1 MDILRREESIFMK
14 KFISTVLSTTMLVS
28 SAAAM
33 MPGNGISA
41 NAAETAKQMEYL
53 SRGLTAVK
61 VDGGVY
67 LSWRILGTE
76 SLSQQYDIY
85 RDGVKLATVDACNYT
100 DTSGFLY
107 NNYNVVRAGET
118 PKLSEQAE
126 VWKDSYIDIPVDRPE
141 GGTTKSGEAYTY
153 SINDTSVGDVDGD
166 GEYEYIIKWD
176 PSNAKDNSAHG
187 YTGNVLIDCYKLD
200 GTKLWRV
207 DMGINI
213 RAGAHY
219 TQISVYDFDG
229 DGKAEMA
236 LRTRPGSK
244 DGKGNYVSDA
254 GENLTWDGYN
264 NSSDLRQSGS
274 KSGHIIKGPDWLT
287 MFNGETGEAMQTI
300 DYYPQR
306 GSVKGWGDS
315 YGGRSERFLAGVAYL
330 NGQTPSL
337 IMSRGYYE
345 KAAMAAYNWDGEK
358 FTQLWGK
365 TYTSD
370 TSTLYGQGNHQLSVA
385 DVDNDGKD
393 EIVFGSAVMDN
404 TGEVLNSTKHG
415 HGDALHVS
423 DFNNDGEQEIFQV
436 HEEKTYYKS
445 YGAEVRKGKNAQIMG
460 ATGAGADCGRG
471 VMANVDDAYA
481 LANPNVAP
489 SLYWSVAD
497 GYAHGIDGSI
507 ITKTRTDGKVYAAL
521 PREIN
526 SFIYW
531 DGDLGRELLDYTRIV
546 KYTIG
551 DNAVDAYSTRVAT
564 FEGVHHNNSSKA
576 NAALSADLFG
586 DWREEVAYGTNDNK
600 ALRIFTTTIPT
611 DYKLTTLMHD
621 SQYRCAIAWQNV
633 GYNQP
638 PHTSYYIGS
647 LALANG
653 KNYLAPAA
661 GFDTVEYANT
671 PTNAEPVPD
680 TEESVIY
687 TAESFDNGKAGFT
700 SGSVITQNAPY
711 NNVLS
716 LSSGSVNFSFEAV
729 TPDPNATPTPRPTP
743 TPAPTPAVTV
753 IPTQK
758 PTEVY
763 VNGFESGIATDDKN
777 RIIFLN
783 TTDQKYDGIDGISLK
798 IKARN
803 TGLDATTNWLWA
815 DGGRI
820 GKALM
825 LNSGKYSNSNRGP
838 SIAFTTPAIAN
849 GTMAELSINV
859 KLYAGAD
866 ASVEPGIRYNDSTE
880 DETSTDISS
889 YFSTSEYR
897 TLRVTIVNNGGKYT
911 RTLYCGDT
919 KIASDS
925 VGTFPVLRGVIPP
938 DSGSTNTGIYFDDF
952 SVTTVELSEKT
963 DIYAKN
969 TTVTENRAT
978 TEVYN
983 YTDKPKTVSLYFAQ
997 YNSDNTLYS
1006 VKVST
1011 AVIPSGSYAKYN
1023 AESSGG
1029 AYQKAF
1035 IWDSDTMKP
1044 IEAEPVRGNENET
1057 EIAEVLSIASTDVS
1071 ADGTYLVEFD
1081 WRPGTSV
1088 KLTDDKGA
1096 NLVTLSKTSSAAIK
1110 YTTGT
1115 NAAKT
1120 LNAMF
1125 TSSSSWYHVEI
1136 TLDFT
1141 AKAADIA
1148 VMDYTNNSETKTVY
1162 SQSFSG
1168 SDGFL
1173 SKMTVSG
1180 STYLD
1185 NVVVSELKYNVD
1197 MSLVNFNVTDSD
1209 GKAVSGAAVTIGSRQ
1224 LTTDSEGHAAIK
1236 LKSDTYDY
1244 SITKA
1249 AYKGVKGTLNLAN
1262 GVGENVDATLADGEM
1277 RNIYVS
1283 YVYDGQ
1289 IQLAEPVWAGEAME
1303 NTTYTVTDDAKKDIT
1318 YTFPTDS
1325 EDIVAGYEDYAGKT
1339 YTFEYD
1345 SDNSSTVDVV
1355 VDEGADTY
1363 IILAYKIKRVPT
1375 DTDTSV
1381 ARVLFNEDGVGL
1393 SRITGDGEYV
1403 INDETGEKYT
1413 RYSLTPSKNVSVSI
1427 PNTSAAVVLEM
1438 DVMYES
1444 IDSGGNVYGVCEYNN
1459 TTKGT
1464 GIGLRTT
1471 GGGDKWAPVKWG
1483 NQLYLTTTNNYT
1495 YPANYQNRWLHL
1507 IIVSTGTDIRVTYA
1521 DKETGTVYVDN
1532 QSIGMTNGVGSA
1544 SKPINKLVFGC
1555 GYGSGNA
1562 VMSVKEV
1569 KAYTVGVA
1577 SDGAMAEETVQIQ
1590 PSDSYKFTVEAHIS
1604 DVEGVSFD
1612 VSDIIGV
1619 SYELQDASG
1628 EQVSPAG
1635 FNLSDDG
1642 VLTTSLDDFEGVAQY
1657 YVVVKYND
1665 IPVKRVTLDYLTVT
1679 YTLGAMKDFSDGI
1692 SPFTITNASGY
1703 SVSPENGTVC
1713 YTRTA
1718 GTAFNNNVHLTAPL
1732 WTGALADDFVFSFD
1746 YMVDEAFYKGYMY
1759 ITDGSGK
1766 EMVRMETHV
1775 YQPRIKIFTDS
1786 SGTVTDFKASTGFE
1800 KDKWYTFVVR
1810 GNNFTTSKKGLM
1822 MEVYRQGVYDR
1833 ATDTATG
1840 TPLVTVTGM
1849 TPYNSSCT
1857 STGISLKSQVTQ
1869 NTGGSGTDAG
1879 DKQYFDN
1886 LAYYY
1891 YDYK

>member
-1 MDILRREESIFMK
+1 MK
-14 KFISTVLSTTMLVS
+14 KFISAVLSMAIFASVS
-28 SAAAM
+28 AVPTGVSVQAA
-33 MPGNGISA
+33 SD
-41 NAAETAKQMEYL
+41 AKQMEYL

-61 VDGGVY
+61 IDGGVY

-85 RDGVKLATVDACNYT
+85 RDGVKIATVDACNYT

-107 NNYNVVRAGET
+107 NNYNVVRTGET

-126 VWKDSYIDIPVDRPE
+126 VWRNNYIDIPVDRPS

-153 SINDTSVGDVDGD
+153 SINDTTVGDVDGD

-176 PSNAKDNSAHG
+176 PSNSKDNSSHG
-187 YTGNVLIDCYKLD
+187 YTGNVLIDCYELD
-200 GTKLWRV
+200 GTKLWRI

-244 DGKGNYVSDA
+244 DGNGNYVSAA

-264 NSSDLRQSGS
+264 DSSDLRQNGS

-287 MFNGETGEAMQTI
+287 MFNGETGAAMQTI

-306 GSVKGWGDS
+306 GSVKSWGDS

-337 IMSRGYYE
+337 IMCRGYYE
-345 KAAMAAYNWDGEK
+345 KASMAAYNWDGES

-370 TSTLYGQGNHQLSVA
+370 TSTLYAQGNHQLSVA

-393 EIVFGSAVMDN
+393 EIVFGSAVMDD

-436 HEEKTYYKS
+436 HEEKTYYKT
-445 YGAEVRKGKNAQIMG
+445 YGAEVRKGKNAQVIG
-460 ATGAGADCGRG
+460 ATGASADCGRG

-481 LANPNVAP
+481 LANPDTAP

-507 ITKTRTDGKVYAAL
+507 ITKTREDGDVYASL

-526 SFIYW
+526 SFVYW
-531 DGDLGRELLDYTRIV
+531 DGDLGRELLDYTRVV

-551 DNAVDAYSTRVAT
+551 DDAVDAYSTRLAT
-564 FEGVHHNNSSKA
+564 FEGVHNNNSTKA

-586 DWREEVAYGTNDNK
+586 DWREEIAYGTNDNK

-621 SQYRCAIAWQNV
+621 SQYRCGVAWQNV

-647 LALANG
+647 LALASG
-653 KNYLAPAA
+653 KNYLSPAA
-661 GFDTVEYANT
+661 GFDAVGYANT
-671 PTNAEPVPD
+671 PTADEPVPD

-700 SGSVITQNAPY
+700 SGSVITQSAPY

-716 LSSGSVNFSFEAV
+716 LSSGSVSFEV
-729 TPDPNATPTPRPTP
+729 STPDSNATPTPTPSP
-743 TPAPTPAVTV
+743 TPAPTPVVAV
-753 IPTQK
+753 IPTEK
-758 PTEVY
+758 PQTVY
-763 VNGFESGIATDDKN
+763 SNGFESGITADDKN
-777 RIIFLN
+777 RIIYIN
-783 TTDQKYDGIDGISLK
+783 TSEEKTVYNEIDGIKLAVGVRETGS
-798 IKARN
+798 KAE
-803 TGLDATTNWLWA
+803 TNWSWVE
-815 DGGRI
+815 GGRS

-825 LNSGKYSNSNRGP
+825 LNSNEYANANRGP
-838 SIAFTTPAIAN
+838 RIVFTTPAIAS
-849 GTMAELSINV
+849 GSTAELSINV
-859 KLYAGAD
+859 KLYKGGD
-866 ASVEPGIRYNDSTE
+866 TEPKLNYNDSE
-880 DETSTDISS
+880 SSDTSTDISS

-897 TLRVTIVNNGGKYT
+897 TLRVEITYNGASFERTI
-911 RTLYCGDT
+911 YCNDT
-919 KIASDS
+919 VIATDN
-925 VGTFPVLRGVIPP
+925 VGTFPVLRGVIPT
-938 DSGSTNTGIYFDDF
+938 DSGAANTGVYFDDF
-952 SVTTVELSEKT
+952 SVTISEIPFET
-963 DIYAKN
+963 GIYAKN
-969 TTVTENRAT
+969 VNITSTNAT
-978 TEVYN
+978 AEVYN
-983 YTDKPKTVSLYFAQ
+983 YDEAKTVSLYFAQ
-997 YNSDNTLYS
+997 YNSDNTLKS
-1006 VKVST
+1006 VKVSS
-1011 AVIPSGSYAKYN
+1011 AEIPSGSYAVYN
-1023 AESSGG
+1023 VDTTAGDYG
-1029 AYQKAF
+1029 KVF
-1035 IWDSDTMKP
+1035 IWDGNSMQP
-1044 IEAEPVRGNENET
+1044 IEINDTADV
-1057 EIAEVLSIASTDVS
+1057 SIASAVVNT
-1071 ADGTYLVEFD
+1071 DGTYLVEFD

-1088 KLTDDKGA
+1088 KLTDTNGA
-1096 NLVTLSKTSSAAIK
+1096 NLVTLSKTSSTAIK

-1115 NAAKT
+1115 NEAKT

-1125 TSSSSWYHVEI
+1125 TTSSNWYHVEI

-1148 VMDYTNNSETKTVY
+1148 VMDYTGNSETKTVY
-1162 SQSFSG
+1162 SQSFNG

-1173 SKMTVSG
+1173 SKLTVSG

-1185 NVVVSELKYNVD
+1185 NLVVSELKYNVD
-1197 MSLVNFNVTDSD
+1197 MSLVNFGVTDND
-1209 GKAVSGAAVTIGSRQ
+1209 GEAVADATVTIGSRQ
-1224 LTTDSEGHAAIK
+1224 LTTDSDGHAAIK
-1236 LKSDTYDY
+1236 LKSGTYDY

-1249 AYKGVKGTLNLAN
+1249 AYKSAKGTLTLAN
-1262 GVGENVDATLADGEM
+1262 GVGENVSAVIADGEM
-1277 RNIYVS
+1277 RTIYVS

-1289 IQLAEPVWAGEAME
+1289 IQLADPVWAGEAME
-1303 NTTYTVTDDAKKDIT
+1303 NTTYTVTDEAKGDIT

-1325 EDIVAGYEDYAGKT
+1325 EDIVPGYEDYAGQT

-1345 SDNSSTVDVV
+1345 SDGSETVDVT

-1363 IILAYKIKRVPT
+1363 IVLAYKIKRVPT
-1375 DTDTSV
+1375 ETDTAV
-1381 ARVLFNEDGVGL
+1381 TRVLFNEDGVGL
-1393 SRITGDGEYV
+1393 SQISGSGEYV
-1403 INDETGEKYT
+1403 VNDETGEKYT
-1413 RYSLTPSKNVSVSI
+1413 RYSLTSSKTVSVSI

-1444 IDSGGNVYGVCEYNN
+1444 IDSGGNVYGVCEYSG

-1471 GGGDKWAPVKWG
+1471 GDGSQWSPVKWG
-1483 NQLYLTTTNNYT
+1483 KEQWVSTTNNYK
-1495 YPANYQNRWLHL
+1495 YPANYQNRWTH
-1507 IIVSTGTDIRVTYA
+1507 IIMVSTGTDIRVTMA

-1532 QSIGMTNGVGSA
+1532 QSIGMTNSVGSA

-1577 SDGAMAEETVQIQ
+1577 ADAEMAEETVQIQ
-1590 PSDSYKFTVEAHIS
+1590 PTDTYTFTVEEHIS
-1604 DVEGVSFD
+1604 DVEGVNFD

-1619 SYELQDASG
+1619 SYELCDASNNT
-1628 EQVSPAG
+1628 VSPDG
-1635 FNLSDDG
+1635 FSLSEDG
-1642 VLTTSLDDFEGVAQY
+1642 VLTTSLDDFEDVEQY
-1657 YVVVKYND
+1657 YVIVKYND
-1665 IPVKRVTLDYLTVT
+1665 IPVKRITLDYLTVT
-1679 YTLGAMKDFSDGI
+1679 YTYGTIKGFGDGT
-1692 SPFTITNASGY
+1692 SPFTITSASGY
-1703 SVSPENGTVC
+1703 SISQENETLC

-1718 GTAFNNNVHLTAPL
+1718 GTAYNNSVLLTAPL

-1759 ITDGSGK
+1759 VTDGSGN
-1766 EMVRMETHV
+1766 EMIRMETHV
-1775 YQPRIKIFTDS
+1775 YQPRIKIFHDS
-1786 SGTVTDFKASTGFE
+1786 SGTLTNFNSSYGFA
-1800 KDKWYTFVVR
+1800 KDTWYTFVVR
-1810 GNNFTTSKKGLM
+1810 GNNFTSGSKSLS
-1822 MEVYRQGVYDR
+1822 MEIYKQGEYDYT
-1833 ATDTATG
+1833 TDTASG
-1840 TPLVTVTGM
+1840 TPLVTVTDM

-1857 STGISLKSQVTQ
+1857 STGISLKYQVAQ
-1869 NTGGSGTDAG
+1869 NTGSSDTDAG